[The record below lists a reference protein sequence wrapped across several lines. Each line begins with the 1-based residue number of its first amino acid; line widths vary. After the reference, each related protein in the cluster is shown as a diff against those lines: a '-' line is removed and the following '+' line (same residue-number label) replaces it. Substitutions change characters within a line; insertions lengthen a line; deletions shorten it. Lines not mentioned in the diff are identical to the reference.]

1 MKKLFFLALVIA
13 CDRENALVDGEC
25 AQNYTLVGN
34 ACELIDGAAGDASDA
49 TTSDVASDVITS
61 DTTTDTT
68 PSDVTP
74 SDVIVDAFQCDDG
87 LTLCSGTCV
96 DTTIDPFNCGAC
108 SVVCPSLLCANS
120 QCVGSVAG
128 SFVVIGHDFGNAY
141 SAAQGRVL
149 ANSLLLTTA
158 TSIRVRSYEQY
169 AASGAV
175 ANAKAVMN
183 AAAAG
188 AGRTIVYTVATQPT
202 DVSTGMTAL
211 NTDVLVVY
219 DQSSAPASTLA
230 GIGSGWATS
239 IASFA
244 HVGGVVIVL
253 DGQGGTTPQMPDL
266 IKNANILDV
275 SADATIAQ
283 NTALDVVAPSD
294 AVGIGVVSPYGA
306 AKNSVYFTCNEA
318 NVPPVTYVI
327 EDTKND
333 AGPTQPVVVHKVA
346 P

>member
-1 MKKLFFLALVIA
+1 MKKIFFLAIVIA
-13 CDRENALVDGEC
+13 CGRDNALVDGEC
-25 AQNYTLVGN
+25 AAGYTLVGN
-34 ACELIDGAAGDASDA
+34 QCLPLTDAVAGDSNGDA
-49 TTSDVASDVITS
+49 IANDG
-61 DTTTDTT
+61 TTDGSPTDGT
-68 PSDVTP
+68 PVDSTP

-96 DTTIDPFNCGAC
+96 DTTSDPFNCGAC

-120 QCVGSVAG
+120 QCVGTVAG
-128 SFVVIGHDFGNAY
+128 SFVVIGHDFANAY

-149 ANSLLLTTA
+149 ANALLLTTA

-169 AASGAV
+169 ASAGAV
-175 ANAKAVMN
+175 SNVKSVMN

-188 AGRTIVYTVATQPT
+188 AGRTIAYTVATQPT
-202 DVSTGMTAL
+202 DISTGMTAL

-230 GIGSGWATS
+230 GIGTGWVTA

-244 HVGGVVIVL
+244 HVGGIVIVL
-253 DGQGGTTPQMPDL
+253 DGQGGTNPQMPDL
-266 IKNANILDV
+266 IKSASILDV

-327 EDTKND
+327 EDSKND